1 MHDASRTMRAHMAAT
16 DTKATEQVW
25 AALDALPGPRDTLP
39 LRRAVCC
46 AVQRL
51 CSGSLEARKAVGI
64 FQREL
69 RSLAAQ
75 TQA

>member
-25 AALDALPGPRDTLP
+25 VALESLPGSKDTLP

-51 CSGSLEARKAVGI
+51 CSGSLEARKAIGVL
-64 FQREL
+64 QREL
-69 RSLAAQ
+69 RTLAAH
-75 TQA
+75 A